1 MSGFSAVAEAIALPA
16 APIPKPAPKD
26 AAPIVRPAANIR
38 VPPSIVVRAGI
49 AKIDKR
55 HHKTVDGK
63 RLCQNRGDECL
74 QHYFGSFNTRPS
86 DGRSGNAD
94 PQACTNRG

>member
-1 MSGFSAVAEAIALPA
+1 MAPKTSKRAVTSAYIAKASARIREITALEKMSGFSAVAEAIALPA

-49 AKIDKR
+49 AKIDK
-55 HHKTVDGK
+55 G
-63 RLCQNRGDECL
+63 
-74 QHYFGSFNTRPS
+74 P
-86 DGRSGNAD
+86 
-94 PQACTNRG
+94 PQDRRWQAPLLESWR